1 MNGLPAVGIE
11 VRIILFAYGGLYS
24 NVLLGHDRRM
34 FQWPILMAKILF
46 PSPCVRIYYF
56 SAMMHSFSMCS
67 HTLLFGYDMMHSVS
81 VCSHTLLFGYDAWTI
96 VVESIMN
103 GHNFVSFSVFAHI
116 TFRLWGMDNSGGVDY
131 EWP

>member
-1 MNGLPAVGIE
+1 MNGLPVVGIE

-24 NVLLGHDRRM
+24 NVLLRHDQRM
-34 FQWPILMAKILF
+34 FKILF
-46 PSPCVRIYYF
+46 PSPCIRIHYF
-56 SAMMHSFSMCS
+56 LAMMHSFSVCS

-81 VCSHTLLFGYDAWTI
+81 VCLHTLLFGYDAWTI
-96 VVESIMN
+96 VAESIMN